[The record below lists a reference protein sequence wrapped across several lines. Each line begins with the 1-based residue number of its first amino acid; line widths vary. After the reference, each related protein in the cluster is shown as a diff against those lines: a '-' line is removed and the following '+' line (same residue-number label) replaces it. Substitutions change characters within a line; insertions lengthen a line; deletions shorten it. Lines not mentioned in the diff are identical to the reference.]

1 MWFVLLTFRVV
12 SVVYV
17 LGDLLLMFQ
26 VDCFFDVLSGLCS
39 LTFVMVRFVDVSGD
53 SCC

>member
-1 MWFVLLTFRVV
+1 VLLTFRVV

-26 VDCFFDVLSGLCS
+26 VDCV
-39 LTFVMVRFVDVSGD
+39 VDVSGGL
-53 SCC
+53 CC